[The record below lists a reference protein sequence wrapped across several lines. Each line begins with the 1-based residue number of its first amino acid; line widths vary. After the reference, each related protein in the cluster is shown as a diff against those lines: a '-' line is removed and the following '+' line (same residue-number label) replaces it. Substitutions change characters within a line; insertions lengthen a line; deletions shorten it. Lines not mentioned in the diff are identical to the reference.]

1 MMTNSSIVAPSMF
14 LTHFKTIAMYDES
27 LRTDMPLE
35 RNSPNA
41 SAYKA
46 GSGSYSAKFLTKE
59 EMVKS
64 RHAEQQQLCDD
75 GLLCCY
81 DYLLVM
87 SCE

>member
-1 MMTNSSIVAPSMF
+1 MF
-14 LTHFKTIAMYDES
+14 LAHFKTIGMYNES
-27 LRTDMPLE
+27 LGADMPLE
-35 RNSPNA
+35 RNDQHRDLGL
-41 SAYKA
+41 YKEET
-46 GSGSYSAKFLTKE
+46 GMSFTNKFLTKE
-59 EMVKS
+59 EMIQS